1 MVKLSG
7 AAAVTVP
14 RIPLP
19 LPNACLMPSG
29 GPSVSCAGQSCADN
43 IATPSAAIASFAVHF
58 MHPLDGGVKCMDA
71 GVGVS
76 VVVGWSGGGFW
87 QGCCDLGQLQIP
99 RLRSQ

>member
-43 IATPSAAIASFAVHF
+43 IATPRAAVASFAVLF
-58 MHPLDGGVKCMDA
+58 MHHLDGGVMSMDA
-71 GVGVS
+71 GLGS
-76 VVVGWSGGGFW
+76 CVVVGSEGGKRDGRSGRA
-87 QGCCDLGQLQIP
+87 LGKLNP
-99 RLRSQ
+99 